1 MRMAPKEGPVCDRLG
16 ENLDTWE
23 DKALHMLDIIKDYQ
37 CIAIFYEPSLFECIK
52 ITWRRWYQ

>member
-37 CIAIFYEPSLFECIK
+37 CIAIFYEPILLSEE
-52 ITWRRWYQ
+52 